1 MSHWVIWKNKLLQ
14 FKQWRKKR
22 KSVFTYLTWHYLL
35 REFMREIPEA
45 LPRKDTALDVG
56 CGPGYYLLH
65 LVK

>member
-1 MSHWVIWKNKLLQ
+1 
-14 FKQWRKKR
+14 
-22 KSVFTYLTWHYLL
+22 HYLL

-65 LVK
+65 LVKDKKYQVIGLDPILDSSLQIPKNTARA